1 MKDELKRPYDNRPS
15 LIVYMILRV
24 LIILAAVRAV
34 FRGEYENVFLCILSL
49 VLLLLPSILSHRL
62 DVKLPGSSF
71 CFSFSLRKFWGKST
85 AFMSVFPIG
94 IPCCTPSTAFC
105 VQRWDLPWWI

>member
-34 FRGEYENVFLCILSL
+34 FLRRRNYA
-49 VLLLLPSILSHRL
+49 VLP
-62 DVKLPGSSF
+62 
-71 CFSFSLRKFWGKST
+71 
-85 AFMSVFPIG
+85 
-94 IPCCTPSTAFC
+94 
-105 VQRWDLPWWI
+105 